1 MLYLWLFY
9 ILLIMKIRILVT
21 YNILKESF
29 ADAPDNYEFI
39 LPSAPFFTKDEIIER
54 LPECDGLLSMFNFPI
69 DKDIIDAGARLKIIS
84 NFGVGFNNVD
94 IDYAKSKGI
103 VVTNTP
109 DPVVE
114 PTAELAFALMSTL
127 SRRIAECNR
136 KLHTKD
142 SIRWGVMENLGTG
155 LYNKTLGIVGMGRIG
170 QSVAKR
176 AAVSGMKIIYYN
188 RHRLPEDIERKYS
201 AEYVSLDSLLS
212 QSDYISLHTPLDES
226 TYHLIDAEALSKM
239 KKGVFLVNTARG
251 PVVDESALVAALECG
266 HIGGAGLDVFEKEP
280 EINNGLLGRDN
291 VILVPHIGTA
301 TVEARI
307 AMGRYAVKNITLFFD
322 GESPLSRV
330 V

>member
-1 MLYLWLFY
+1 
-9 ILLIMKIRILVT
+9 MKIRILVT
-21 YNILKESF
+21 YNILRESF
-29 ADAPDNYEFI
+29 TEAPDNYEFI
-39 LPSAPFFTKDEIIER
+39 LPSAPSFTKKEVIER
-54 LPECDGLLSMFNFPI
+54 MPDCDGLLSMFNFPI
-69 DKDIIDAGARLKIIS
+69 DKDIIDAGVRLKIIS

-114 PTAELAFALMSTL
+114 PTAELAFALMSAL
-127 SRRIAECNR
+127 SRRVTECNR
-136 KLHTKD
+136 KLQTGD
-142 SIRWGVMENLGTG
+142 DIRWGVMENLGTG
-155 LYNKTLGIVGMGRIG
+155 LYNKTLGIVGMGRVG
-170 QSVAKR
+170 QAVAKR

-188 RHRLPEDIERKYS
+188 RHRLPEDIEKKYS

-226 TYHLIDAEALSKM
+226 TFHLIDAEALSKM
-239 KKGVFLVNTARG
+239 KKGVFIINTARG
-251 PVVDESALVAALECG
+251 PVVDESALAAALECG

>member
-1 MLYLWLFY
+1 
-9 ILLIMKIRILVT
+9 MKIRILVT
-21 YNILKESF
+21 YNILRESF
-29 ADAPDNYEFI
+29 TEAPDNYEFI
-39 LPSAPFFTKDEIIER
+39 LPSAPSFTKDEIIER

-94 IDYAKSKGI
+94 IDYAKSRGI

-114 PTAELAFALMSTL
+114 PTAELAFALMSAL
-127 SRRIAECNR
+127 SRRVTECNR
-136 KLHTKD
+136 KLQTGD
-142 SIRWGVMENLGTG
+142 DIRWGVMENLGSG

-280 EINNGLLGRDN
+280 EINNGLLGRNN

>member
-1 MLYLWLFY
+1 
-9 ILLIMKIRILVT
+9 MKIRILVT

-39 LPSAPFFTKDEIIER
+39 LPSAPSFTKEEIIER

-69 DKDIIDAGARLKIIS
+69 DKDIIDAGVRLKIIS

-114 PTAELAFALMSTL
+114 PTAELAFALMSAL
-127 SRRIAECNR
+127 SRRVTECNR
-136 KLHTKD
+136 KLQTGD
-142 SIRWGVMENLGTG
+142 DIRWGVMENLGTG

-188 RHRLPEDIERKYS
+188 RHRLPEDIEKKYS

-239 KKGVFLVNTARG
+239 KKGVFIINTARG
-251 PVVDESALVAALECG
+251 PVIDESALVAALECG

-280 EINNGLLGRDN
+280 EINNGLLGRYN

-322 GESPLSRV
+322 GKIPLSRV

>member
-1 MLYLWLFY
+1 
-9 ILLIMKIRILVT
+9 MKIRILVT

-39 LPSAPFFTKDEIIER
+39 LPSAPSFTKEEIIER

-69 DKDIIDAGARLKIIS
+69 DKDIIDVGARLKIIS

-114 PTAELAFALMSTL
+114 PTAELAFALMSAL
-127 SRRIAECNR
+127 SRRVTECNR
-136 KLHTKD
+136 KLQTGD
-142 SIRWGVMENLGTG
+142 DIRWGVMENLGTG

-188 RHRLPEDIERKYS
+188 RHRLPEDIEKKYS

>member
-1 MLYLWLFY
+1 
-9 ILLIMKIRILVT
+9 MKIRILVT

-29 ADAPDNYEFI
+29 SDAPDNYEFI
-39 LPSAPFFTKDEIIER
+39 LPSAPSFTKKEIIER
-54 LPECDGLLSMFNFPI
+54 LQECDGLLSMFNFPI
-69 DKDIIDAGARLKIIS
+69 DKDIIDAGGTRLKIIS

-94 IDYAKSKGI
+94 IEYAKSKGI

-127 SRRIAECNR
+127 SRRVAECNR

-176 AAVSGMKIIYYN
+176 ALASGMKIVYYN
-188 RHRLPEDIERKYS
+188 RHRLPESIEKRYM
-201 AEYVSLDSLLS
+201 AEYVSFDSLLS
-212 QSDYISLHTPLDES
+212 KSDYISLHTPLDES

-239 KKGVFLVNTARG
+239 KKGVFVINTARG
-251 PVVDESALVAALECG
+251 PVIDEPALVAALESG

-307 AMGRYAVKNITLFFD
+307 AMGRYAVKNITLLFD
-322 GESPLSRV
+322 GETPLSRV

>member
-1 MLYLWLFY
+1 
-9 ILLIMKIRILVT
+9 MKIRILVT
-21 YNILKESF
+21 YNILRESF
-29 ADAPDNYEFI
+29 TEAPDNYEFI
-39 LPSAPFFTKDEIIER
+39 LPSAPSFTKDEIIER

-114 PTAELAFALMSTL
+114 PTAELAFALMSAL
-127 SRRIAECNR
+127 SRRVTECNR
-136 KLHTKD
+136 KLQTGD
-142 SIRWGVMENLGTG
+142 DIRWGVMENLGTG
-155 LYNKTLGIVGMGRIG
+155 LYNKTLGIVGMGRVG
-170 QSVAKR
+170 QAVAKR

-188 RHRLPEDIERKYS
+188 RHRLPEDIEKKYS

-251 PVVDESALVAALECG
+251 PVIDESALVAALECG

>member
-1 MLYLWLFY
+1 
-9 ILLIMKIRILVT
+9 MKIRILVT

-29 ADAPDNYEFI
+29 TEAPDNYEFI

-114 PTAELAFALMSTL
+114 PTAELAFALMSAL
-127 SRRIAECNR
+127 SRRVTECNR
-136 KLHTKD
+136 KLQTGD
-142 SIRWGVMENLGTG
+142 DIRWGVMENLGTG

-188 RHRLPEDIERKYS
+188 RHRLPEDIEKKYS

-239 KKGVFLVNTARG
+239 KKGVFIINTARG
-251 PVVDESALVAALECG
+251 PVVDEPALAAALECG

-322 GESPLSRV
+322 GENPLSRV

>member
-1 MLYLWLFY
+1 
-9 ILLIMKIRILVT
+9 
-21 YNILKESF
+21 
-29 ADAPDNYEFI
+29 
-39 LPSAPFFTKDEIIER
+39 
-54 LPECDGLLSMFNFPI
+54 
-69 DKDIIDAGARLKIIS
+69 
-84 NFGVGFNNVD
+84 
-94 IDYAKSKGI
+94 
-103 VVTNTP
+103 
-109 DPVVE
+109 
-114 PTAELAFALMSTL
+114 
-127 SRRIAECNR
+127 
-136 KLHTKD
+136 
-142 SIRWGVMENLGTG
+142 
-155 LYNKTLGIVGMGRIG
+155 MGRIG

-176 AAVSGMKIIYYN
+176 VAVSGMKIIYYN
-188 RHRLPEDIERKYS
+188 RHRLPEDIEKKYS

-251 PVVDESALVAALECG
+251 PVVDEPALAAALECG

-307 AMGRYAVKNITLFFD
+307 AMGRYAVKNITLFFN

>member
-1 MLYLWLFY
+1 
-9 ILLIMKIRILVT
+9 MKIRILVT

-29 ADAPDNYEFI
+29 SDAPDNYEFI
-39 LPSAPFFTKDEIIER
+39 LPSAPSFTKKEIIER

-69 DKDIIDAGARLKIIS
+69 DKDIIDAGGTRLKIIS

-94 IDYAKSKGI
+94 IEYAKSKGI

-114 PTAELAFALMSTL
+114 PTAELAFALMSAL
-127 SRRIAECNR
+127 SRRVAECNR

-176 AAVSGMKIIYYN
+176 ALASGMKIVYYN
-188 RHRLPEDIERKYS
+188 RHRLPESIEKRYM
-201 AEYVSLDSLLS
+201 AEYVSFDSLLS
-212 QSDYISLHTPLDES
+212 KSDYISLHTPLDES

-239 KKGVFLVNTARG
+239 KKGVFVINTARG
-251 PVVDESALVAALECG
+251 PVIDEPALVAALESE

-307 AMGRYAVKNITLFFD
+307 AMGRYAVKNITLLFD
-322 GESPLSRV
+322 GETPLSRV

>member
-1 MLYLWLFY
+1 
-9 ILLIMKIRILVT
+9 MKIRILVT

-39 LPSAPFFTKDEIIER
+39 LPSAPSFTKEEIIER

-94 IDYAKSKGI
+94 IDYAKSKVI

-114 PTAELAFALMSTL
+114 PTAELAFALMSAL
-127 SRRIAECNR
+127 SRRVTECNR
-136 KLHTKD
+136 KLQTGD
-142 SIRWGVMENLGTG
+142 DIRWGVMENLGTG

-188 RHRLPEDIERKYS
+188 RHRLPEDIEKKYS

-226 TYHLIDAEALSKM
+226 TFHLIDAEALSKM
-239 KKGVFLVNTARG
+239 KNGVFIINTARG
-251 PVVDESALVAALECG
+251 PVIDESALAAALECG

-291 VILVPHIGTA
+291 VIVVPHIGTA

-307 AMGRYAVKNITLFFD
+307 SMGRYAVKNMMLFFD
-322 GESPLSRV
+322 GKIPLSRV

>member
-1 MLYLWLFY
+1 
-9 ILLIMKIRILVT
+9 MKIRILVT

-29 ADAPDNYEFI
+29 SDAPDNYEFI
-39 LPSAPFFTKDEIIER
+39 LPSAPSFSKKEIIER

-69 DKDIIDAGARLKIIS
+69 DKDIIDAGGTRLKIIS

-94 IDYAKSKGI
+94 IEYAKSKGI

-127 SRRIAECNR
+127 SRRVAECNR

-176 AAVSGMKIIYYN
+176 ALASGMKIVYYN
-188 RHRLPEDIERKYS
+188 RHRLPESIEKRYM
-201 AEYVSLDSLLS
+201 AEYVSFDSLLS
-212 QSDYISLHTPLDES
+212 KSDYISLHTPLDES

-239 KKGVFLVNTARG
+239 KKGVFVINTARG
-251 PVVDESALVAALECG
+251 PVIDEPALVAALESG

-307 AMGRYAVKNITLFFD
+307 AMGRYAVKNITLLFD
-322 GESPLSRV
+322 GETPLSRV

>member
-1 MLYLWLFY
+1 
-9 ILLIMKIRILVT
+9 MKIRILVT

-114 PTAELAFALMSTL
+114 PTAELAFALMSAL
-127 SRRIAECNR
+127 SRRVTECNR
-136 KLHTKD
+136 KLQAGD
-142 SIRWGVMENLGTG
+142 DIRWGVMENLGTG

-188 RHRLPEDIERKYS
+188 RHRLPEDIEKKYS

-251 PVVDESALVAALECG
+251 PVVDESALAAALECG

>member
-1 MLYLWLFY
+1 
-9 ILLIMKIRILVT
+9 MKIRILVT

-39 LPSAPFFTKDEIIER
+39 LPSAPSFTKEEIIER

-114 PTAELAFALMSTL
+114 PTAELAFALMSAL
-127 SRRIAECNR
+127 SRRVTECNR
-136 KLHTKD
+136 KLQTGD
-142 SIRWGVMENLGTG
+142 DIRWGVMENLGTG

-170 QSVAKR
+170 QAVAKR

-188 RHRLPEDIERKYS
+188 RHRLPEDIEKKYS

-226 TYHLIDAEALSKM
+226 TFHLIDAEALSKM
-239 KKGVFLVNTARG
+239 KKGVFIINTARG

-291 VILVPHIGTA
+291 VIVVPHIGTA

-330 V
+330 C

>member
-1 MLYLWLFY
+1 MFY

-29 ADAPDNYEFI
+29 SDAPDNYEFI
-39 LPSAPFFTKDEIIER
+39 LPSTPSFTKKEIIER

-69 DKDIIDAGARLKIIS
+69 DRDIIDAGGTRLKIIS

-170 QSVAKR
+170 QAVAKR
-176 AAVSGMKIIYYN
+176 ALASGMKIVYYN
-188 RHRLPEDIERKYS
+188 RHRLPESIEKRYM
-201 AEYVSLDSLLS
+201 AEYVSFDSLLS
-212 QSDYISLHTPLDES
+212 KSDYISLHTPLDES

-251 PVVDESALVAALECG
+251 PVIDESALAAALECG

-307 AMGRYAVKNITLFFD
+307 AMGRYAVKNITMFFD

>member
-1 MLYLWLFY
+1 
-9 ILLIMKIRILVT
+9 MKFRILVT

-29 ADAPDNYEFI
+29 TEAPDNYEFV
-39 LPSAPFFTKDEIIER
+39 LPSAPSFTKKEIMDR
-54 LPECDGLLSMFNFPI
+54 LSECDGLLSMFNFPI
-69 DKDIIDAGARLKIIS
+69 DKDIIDAGRRLKIIS

-94 IDYAKSKGI
+94 IEYAKSKGI

-109 DPVVE
+109 DPVIE

-136 KLHTKD
+136 KLHSAD
-142 SIRWGVMENLGTG
+142 DIRWGVMENLGTG
-155 LYNKTLGIVGMGRIG
+155 LYNKVLGIVGMGRIG

-176 AAVSGMKIIYYN
+176 AVVSGMKIIYYN
-188 RHRLPEDIERKYS
+188 RHRLSAEIEKACN

-226 TYHLIDAEALSKM
+226 TYHLIDEKALSKM
-239 KKGVFLVNTARG
+239 KKGVFIVNTARG
-251 PVVDESALVAALECG
+251 PVVDESALVRFLDNG
-266 HIGGAGLDVFEKEP
+266 HVGGAGLDVFEKEP
-280 EINNGLLGRDN
+280 QIHEGLLGRDN
-291 VILVPHIGTA
+291 VVVVPHIGTA

-322 GESPLSRV
+322 GRDVLSRV
-330 V
+330 C

>member
-1 MLYLWLFY
+1 
-9 ILLIMKIRILVT
+9 MKIRILVT
-21 YNILKESF
+21 YNILRESF
-29 ADAPDNYEFI
+29 TEAPDNYEFI
-39 LPSAPFFTKDEIIER
+39 LPSAPSFTKKEVIER
-54 LPECDGLLSMFNFPI
+54 MPDCDGLLSMFNFPI
-69 DKDIIDAGARLKIIS
+69 DKDIIDAGVRLKIIS

-114 PTAELAFALMSTL
+114 PTAELAFALMSAL
-127 SRRIAECNR
+127 SRRVTECNR
-136 KLHTKD
+136 KLQTGD
-142 SIRWGVMENLGTG
+142 DIRWGVMENLGTG
-155 LYNKTLGIVGMGRIG
+155 LYNKTLGIVGMGRVG
-170 QSVAKR
+170 QAVAKR

-188 RHRLPEDIERKYS
+188 RHRLPEDIEKKYS

-226 TYHLIDAEALSKM
+226 TFHLIDAEALSKM
-239 KKGVFLVNTARG
+239 KKGVFIINTARG
-251 PVVDESALVAALECG
+251 PVVDESALAAALECG

-291 VILVPHIGTA
+291 VISVPHIGTA

>member
-1 MLYLWLFY
+1 
-9 ILLIMKIRILVT
+9 MKIRILVT

-39 LPSAPFFTKDEIIER
+39 LPSAPSFTKEEIIER

-94 IDYAKSKGI
+94 IDYAKSKVI

-114 PTAELAFALMSTL
+114 PTAELAFALMSAL
-127 SRRIAECNR
+127 SRRVTECNR
-136 KLHTKD
+136 KLQTGD
-142 SIRWGVMENLGTG
+142 DIRWGVMENLGTG

-188 RHRLPEDIERKYS
+188 RHRLPEDIEKKYS

-226 TYHLIDAEALSKM
+226 TFHLIDAEALSKM
-239 KKGVFLVNTARG
+239 KNGVFIINTARG
-251 PVVDESALVAALECG
+251 PVIDESALVPALECG

-291 VILVPHIGTA
+291 VIVVPHIGTA

-307 AMGRYAVKNITLFFD
+307 SMGRYAVKNMMLFFD
-322 GESPLSRV
+322 GKIPLSRV

>member
-1 MLYLWLFY
+1 
-9 ILLIMKIRILVT
+9 MKIRILVT

-39 LPSAPFFTKDEIIER
+39 LPSAPSFTKEEIIER

-114 PTAELAFALMSTL
+114 PTAELAFALMSAL
-127 SRRIAECNR
+127 SRRVTECNR
-136 KLHTKD
+136 KLQTGD
-142 SIRWGVMENLGTG
+142 DIRWGVMENLGSG

-280 EINNGLLGRDN
+280 EINNGLLGRNN

>member
-1 MLYLWLFY
+1 
-9 ILLIMKIRILVT
+9 MKIRILVT

-39 LPSAPFFTKDEIIER
+39 LPSAPSFTKKEVIER
-54 LPECDGLLSMFNFPI
+54 MPDCDGLLSMFNFPI

-114 PTAELAFALMSTL
+114 PTAELAFALMSAL
-127 SRRIAECNR
+127 SRRVTECNR
-136 KLHTKD
+136 KLQVGD
-142 SIRWGVMENLGTG
+142 DIRWGVMENLGTG

-188 RHRLPEDIERKYS
+188 RHRLPENIEKKYS

-226 TYHLIDAEALSKM
+226 TFHLIDAEALSKM

-251 PVVDESALVAALECG
+251 PVIDESALVAALECG

-322 GESPLSRV
+322 GKNPLSRV
-330 V
+330 C

>member
-1 MLYLWLFY
+1 
-9 ILLIMKIRILVT
+9 MKIRILVT

-39 LPSAPFFTKDEIIER
+39 LPSAPSFTKEEIIER
-54 LPECDGLLSMFNFPI
+54 LSECDGLLSMFNFPI

-114 PTAELAFALMSTL
+114 PTAELAFALMSAL
-127 SRRIAECNR
+127 SRRVTECNR
-136 KLHTKD
+136 KLQTGD
-142 SIRWGVMENLGTG
+142 DIRWGVMENLGTG

-170 QSVAKR
+170 QAVAKR

-188 RHRLPEDIERKYS
+188 RHRLPEDIEKKYS

-226 TYHLIDAEALSKM
+226 TFHLIDAEALSKM
-239 KKGVFLVNTARG
+239 KKGVFIINTARG

-291 VILVPHIGTA
+291 VIVVPHIGTA

-307 AMGRYAVKNITLFFD
+307 SMGRYAVKNMMLFFD
-322 GESPLSRV
+322 GKIPLSRV

>member
-1 MLYLWLFY
+1 
-9 ILLIMKIRILVT
+9 MKIRILVT

-29 ADAPDNYEFI
+29 SDAPDNYEFI
-39 LPSAPFFTKDEIIER
+39 LPSAPSFTKKEIIER
-54 LPECDGLLSMFNFPI
+54 LQECDGLLSMFNFPI
-69 DKDIIDAGARLKIIS
+69 DRDIIDAGGTRLKIIS

-94 IDYAKSKGI
+94 IEYAKSKGI

-127 SRRIAECNR
+127 SRRVAECNR

-176 AAVSGMKIIYYN
+176 ALASGMKIVYYN
-188 RHRLPEDIERKYS
+188 RHRLPESIEKRYM
-201 AEYVSLDSLLS
+201 AEYVSFDSLLS
-212 QSDYISLHTPLDES
+212 KSDYISLHTPLDES

-239 KKGVFLVNTARG
+239 KKGVFVINTARG
-251 PVVDESALVAALECG
+251 PVIDEPALVAALESG

-307 AMGRYAVKNITLFFD
+307 AMGRYAVKNITLLFD
-322 GESPLSRV
+322 GETPLSRV

>member
-1 MLYLWLFY
+1 
-9 ILLIMKIRILVT
+9 MKIRILVT

-39 LPSAPFFTKDEIIER
+39 LPSAPSFTKEEIIER

-127 SRRIAECNR
+127 SRRIAECNS

-188 RHRLPEDIERKYS
+188 RHRLPEDIEKKYS

-251 PVVDESALVAALECG
+251 PVIDESALVAALECG

>member
-1 MLYLWLFY
+1 
-9 ILLIMKIRILVT
+9 MKIRILVT

-39 LPSAPFFTKDEIIER
+39 LPSAPSFTKEEIIER

-114 PTAELAFALMSTL
+114 PTAELAFALMSAL
-127 SRRIAECNR
+127 SRRVTECNR
-136 KLHTKD
+136 KLQTGD
-142 SIRWGVMENLGTG
+142 DIRWGVMENLGTG

-188 RHRLPEDIERKYS
+188 RHRLPEDIEKKYS

-239 KKGVFLVNTARG
+239 KKGVFIINTARG
-251 PVVDESALVAALECG
+251 PVIDESALVAALECG

>member
-1 MLYLWLFY
+1 
-9 ILLIMKIRILVT
+9 MKIRILVT

-39 LPSAPFFTKDEIIER
+39 LPSAPSFTKEEIIER

-114 PTAELAFALMSTL
+114 PTAELAFALMSAL
-127 SRRIAECNR
+127 SRRVTECNQ
-136 KLHTKD
+136 KLQTGD
-142 SIRWGVMENLGTG
+142 DIRWGVMENLGTG

-188 RHRLPEDIERKYS
+188 RHRLPEDIEKKYS

-226 TYHLIDAEALSKM
+226 TFHLIDAEALSKM
-239 KKGVFLVNTARG
+239 KNGVFIINTARG
-251 PVVDESALVAALECG
+251 PVIDESALVAALECG

>member
-1 MLYLWLFY
+1 
-9 ILLIMKIRILVT
+9 MKIRILVT

-39 LPSAPFFTKDEIIER
+39 LPSAPSFTKEEIIER

-114 PTAELAFALMSTL
+114 PTAELAFALMSAL
-127 SRRIAECNR
+127 SRRVTECNR
-136 KLHTKD
+136 KLQTGD
-142 SIRWGVMENLGTG
+142 DIRWGVMENLGTG

-170 QSVAKR
+170 QAVAKR
-176 AAVSGMKIIYYN
+176 AAVSSMKIIYYN
-188 RHRLPEDIERKYS
+188 RHRLPEDIEKKYS

-239 KKGVFLVNTARG
+239 KKGVFIINTARG
-251 PVVDESALVAALECG
+251 PVIDESALVAALECG

>member
-1 MLYLWLFY
+1 
-9 ILLIMKIRILVT
+9 MKIRILVT
-21 YNILKESF
+21 YNILRESF
-29 ADAPDNYEFI
+29 TEAPDNYEFI
-39 LPSAPFFTKDEIIER
+39 LPSAPSFTKEEIIER

-69 DKDIIDAGARLKIIS
+69 DKNIIDAGARLKIIS

-114 PTAELAFALMSTL
+114 PTAELAFALMSAL
-127 SRRIAECNR
+127 SRRVTECNR
-136 KLHTKD
+136 KLQTGD
-142 SIRWGVMENLGTG
+142 DIRWGVMENLGTG

-188 RHRLPEDIERKYS
+188 RHRLPEDIEKKYS

-322 GESPLSRV
+322 GKIPLSRV

>member
-1 MLYLWLFY
+1 
-9 ILLIMKIRILVT
+9 MKIRILVT

-39 LPSAPFFTKDEIIER
+39 LPSAPSFTKEEIIER

-114 PTAELAFALMSTL
+114 PTAELAFALMSAL
-127 SRRIAECNR
+127 SRGVTECNR
-136 KLHTKD
+136 KLQTGD
-142 SIRWGVMENLGTG
+142 VIRWGVMENLGTG

-188 RHRLPEDIERKYS
+188 RHRLPEDIEKKYS

-239 KKGVFLVNTARG
+239 KKGVFIINTARG
-251 PVVDESALVAALECG
+251 PVIDESALVAALECG

-291 VILVPHIGTA
+291 VIVVPHIGTA

-307 AMGRYAVKNITLFFD
+307 SMGRYAVKNMMLFFD
-322 GESPLSRV
+322 GKIPLSRV